1 MFRLPTL
8 AKLVI
13 VNTGYRIFKVYM
25 RITNKTPKV
34 INDDDTVKYIV
45 THKCSVARFGDG
57 EFLWIFQ
64 ERAEGDFEK
73 NSSSDKF

>member
-45 THKCSVARFGDG
+45 TH
-57 EFLWIFQ
+57 
-64 ERAEGDFEK
+64 
-73 NSSSDKF
+73 